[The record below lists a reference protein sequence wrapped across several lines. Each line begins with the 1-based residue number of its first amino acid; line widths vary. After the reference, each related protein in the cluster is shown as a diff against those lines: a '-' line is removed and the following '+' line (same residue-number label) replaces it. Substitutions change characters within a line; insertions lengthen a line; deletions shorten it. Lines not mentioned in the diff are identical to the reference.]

1 LGHNSGKNFAPRVG
15 FAYRL
20 FPRTTVRGAYAIF
33 YQGFGQYNQTSGN
46 SIRTAWVGSWL
57 LSADPIQPWRGIFNL
72 DSGFPNDRYVQPSFN
87 PSYGNTS
94 GPTMFDPAYLTM
106 PYIQHWNFN
115 IQHEIVR
122 NLVLDVGYL
131 GVKGTRLRGD
141 SLSRLN
147 QLPPSLMQK
156 FGTALLNPVRNAQ
169 EAANNGIAYPF
180 AGFSGT
186 VASAL
191 RQYPQVVGNSTISNV
206 GSTLGFSN
214 THMLQVTADKRFS
227 KGLTAFA
234 SYVWSKTLN
243 NAESGINGVQS
254 SLDYYNLKLEKAVAT
269 YDLPHMFKGY
279 LAYELP
285 VGKGKAV
292 WSNPGRLGNAVFGG
306 WAVSAIL
313 NYFSGTP
320 LALSGASSPLPNAW
334 NGGSRVNAA
343 PGAMEASGFSKNN
356 FNLANTSSPTNTY
369 LNKSVFSD
377 IALLTLGNAAYRY
390 TQLRGFGTINEDVGL
405 QKGYRINEKYRIQI
419 RAEFLNIFNR
429 HQPGGIVTDVKNP
442 LFGQVTSV
450 SGNRSVQV
458 GARLDF

>member
-1 LGHNSGKNFAPRVG
+1 L
-15 FAYRL
+15 
-20 FPRTTVRGAYAIF
+20 
-33 YQGFGQYNQTSGN
+33 
-46 SIRTAWVGSWL
+46 
-57 LSADPIQPWRGIFNL
+57 
-72 DSGFPNDRYVQPSFN
+72 
-87 PSYGNTS
+87 
-94 GPTMFDPAYLTM
+94 
-106 PYIQHWNFN
+106 
-115 IQHEIVR
+115 
-122 NLVLDVGYL
+122 
-131 GVKGTRLRGD
+131 
-141 SLSRLN
+141 
-147 QLPPSLMQK
+147 QK

-206 GSTLGFSN
+206 GAPLGFSN
-214 THMLQVTADKRFS
+214 THMLQVTVDKRFS